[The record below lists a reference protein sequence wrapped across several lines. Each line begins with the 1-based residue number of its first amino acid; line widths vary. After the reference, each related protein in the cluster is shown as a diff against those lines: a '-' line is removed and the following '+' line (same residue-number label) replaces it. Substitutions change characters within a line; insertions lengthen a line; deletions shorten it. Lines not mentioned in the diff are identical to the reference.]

1 MELLVK
7 GKTLM
12 MIRTTAR
19 RENWKMMRLETTR
32 SRRRVLLGMNTI
44 RKTRPMTI
52 RMMRPKLRLN
62 LQVEILKSRCR
73 IRICRNFL
81 MARSSL
87 AASTKTAAANGAKVA
102 RICTSISQSSQR
114 STASTS

>member
-32 SRRRVLLGMNTI
+32 SRRVLLRMNTI

-73 IRICRNFL
+73 IRICRNCS

-87 AASTKTAAANGAKVA
+87 ATSTKTAAANGAKVA